1 MARKETS
8 ENPGRL
14 KQIALT
20 YKMTKRV
27 DPKVTLVVA
36 GVGIVTFGVLLAIG
50 FLIGHPIFAGI
61 LGFVLAFLA
70 MAIIFGRRAE
80 RAAFG
85 QMEGQPGAAAA
96 VLENVGRG
104 WSVTPAVAMNRNQ
117 DVIHRAVGKAG
128 VVLVAEGNP
137 NRLKSMLAA
146 EKKKMARI
154 VAEVPVHDVIVGS
167 GEGQVEIKKLRT
179 TLLKLPRVLP
189 GAQVTVVNDRLRALG
204 DLMSNMPIPKGPMPK
219 GMRIRACRWFRGAG
233 PQDQAAHGQ
242 PRVPLAAYGR
252 DA

>member
-27 DPKVTLVVA
+27 DSKVGLVVA
-36 GVGIVTFGVLLAIG
+36 GVGIVTFGVLLAVG
-50 FLIGHPIFAGI
+50 FWIGHPIFLGI

-70 MAIIFGRRAE
+70 MAIVFGRRAE

-128 VVLVAEGNP
+128 IVLVGEGNP
-137 NRLKSMLAA
+137 NRLKGMLAA

-154 VAEVPVHDVIVGS
+154 VADVPVHDMIVGS

-179 TLLKLPRVLP
+179 TLMKLPRVLP
-189 GAQVTVVNDRLRALG
+189 GAQVTVVNERLRALG

-219 GMRIRACRWFRGAG
+219 GMRM
-233 PQDQAAHGQ
+233 PK
-242 PRVPLAAYGR
+242 GR
-252 DA
+252 

>member
-27 DPKVTLVVA
+27 DSKVGLVVA
-36 GVGIVTFGVLLAIG
+36 GVGIITFGVLLGIG
-50 FLIGHPIFAGI
+50 FLIGHPVFLGI

-128 VVLVAEGNP
+128 IVLVGEGNP
-137 NRLKSMLAA
+137 NRLKGMLAA
-146 EKKKMARI
+146 EKKRMARI
-154 VAEVPVHDVIVGS
+154 VSDVPVHDVIVGTD
-167 GEGQVEIKKLRT
+167 EGQVPIKKLRT

-189 GAQVTVVNDRLRALG
+189 GAQVTVVNERLRALG

-219 GMRIRACRWFRGAG
+219 GMRM
-233 PQDQAAHGQ
+233 PK
-242 PRVPLAAYGR
+242 GR
-252 DA
+252 

>member
-50 FLIGHPIFAGI
+50 FWIGHPIFLGI

-137 NRLKSMLAA
+137 NRLKGMLAA

-154 VAEVPVHDVIVGS
+154 VADVPVHDVMVGS

-219 GMRIRACRWFRGAG
+219 GMRM
-233 PQDQAAHGQ
+233 PK
-242 PRVPLAAYGR
+242 GR
-252 DA
+252 